1 MVSSTGSKPPNARR
15 SSRTADVRP
24 SEVLL
29 RAADYLERHQVQ
41 SPAINAEVLLAG
53 VLGLDRS
60 GLYRR
65 TEGLSAAEAKLFGR
79 ALCRRCVGTPLQHIT
94 GEQGF
99 RRLTL
104 KVRQGVFVPR
114 METEMVVEV
123 GLAAIRSLDAPNV
136 VDLGTGS
143 GAIALAIADEHPGA
157 HVWGI
162 DLSEDAVSLAVAN
175 AEHLGLDV
183 AVISGDLW
191 EGVPPELEGAID
203 LLITNPPYLE
213 AEELSG
219 LPHDVR
225 ADPEDSLLGGMAMHR
240 RVVLQVPSWLRPGGL
255 FVTEIGDE
263 QGPEVAALAEAAG
276 LGQVEVHQDLTGR
289 DRAVS
294 GRKP

>member
-1 MVSSTGSKPPNARR
+1 MSSTGSKPPNGRP

-24 SEVLL
+24 SEVVL

-41 SPAINAEVLLAG
+41 SPVTNAEVLLAD

-99 RRLTL
+99 RRLIL
-104 KVRQGVFVPR
+104 EVRPGVFVPR

-136 VDLGTGS
+136 VDLGTGT

-157 HVWGI
+157 HVWAI
-162 DLSEDAVSLAVAN
+162 DLSADAVSLAADN
-175 AEHLGLDV
+175 AEHLGLEV
-183 AVISGDLW
+183 VVISGDLW
-191 EGVPPELEGAID
+191 EAVPPELKGAID

-213 AEELSG
+213 PEELSQ
-219 LPHDVR
+219 LPLDVR
-225 ADPEDSLLGGMAMHR
+225 ADPQDSLLGGMSMHR
-240 RVVLQVPSWLRPGGL
+240 RVVLKAACWLRSGGL

-263 QGPEVAALAEAAG
+263 QGPEVAALAKAAG
-276 LGQVEVHQDLTGR
+276 LRQVEVHQDLAGR